1 MPRKEFE
8 AFTRLDAS
16 DVNTFLMDQSIM
28 TFAGTAARGSA
39 IPTPV
44 EGMVSYLED
53 SNTFEYWDS
62 DSWDTL
68 VPEAAPISSGN
79 AIINGAFDINQRNYS
94 SGAVDLAYTVDRWR
108 WLAFDG
114 TITNSL
120 ESFTPGSG
128 PASDIEA
135 RRFLRTTSSGQTA
148 ADAELRWEQSI
159 EDVTLLAGKT
169 LTVSFYA
176 KVASGTPSVAVNLTQ
191 NFGTGGSPSSAV
203 LNAAVQKIVL
213 TGSTAWTRYSATVT
227 MPSITGKTLGTS
239 PNTSFSSLSLWF
251 SAGSDENFRTDS
263 LGIQSNTFDI
273 WGVQVETGT
282 VATPFRLNA
291 NSLQGE
297 LAACQRYYYRITA
310 DVLNS
315 RFGNGHNLITT
326 VGSILTFFPVTMR
339 IPPTALEQ
347 TGTADNYQVQHANT
361 AAICNAVPSFVTA
374 NTTNAITNL
383 TVASGLTA
391 GQGCNGRFATTT
403 AFLGWGAEL

>member
-28 TFAGTAARGSA
+28 TFATSAARGSA
-39 IPTPV
+39 IATPV
-44 EGMVSYLED
+44 EGMVTYLEFNN
-53 SNTFEYWDS
+53 SLELWNGSQWVLAS
-62 DSWDTL
+62 G
-68 VPEAAPISSGN
+68 PRSGN
-79 AIINGAFDINQRNYS
+79 FIINSAFDINQRNYS

-273 WGVQVETGT
+273 WGVQVEAGS
-282 VATPFRLNA
+282 VATPFRRNA

-297 LAACQRYYYRITA
+297 LAACQRYFWR
-310 DVLNS
+310 NS
-315 RFGNGHNLITT
+315 SSAAANFKRFGTGQFVTSDIFLMVMQH
-326 VGSILTFFPVTMR
+326 PVTMR
-339 IPPTALEQ
+339 AAPTL
-347 TGTADNYQVQHANT
+347 
-361 AAICNAVPSFVTA
+361 
-374 NTTNAITNL
+374 
-383 TVASGLTA
+383 VASGTWSTRQGDTQRGTGAPAIVGDGTDATSSALHSAVTGATA
-391 GQGCNGRFATTT
+391 GNGGYIRAENSSVT
-403 AFLGWGAEL
+403 FLDFSAEL

>member
-16 DVNTFLMDQSIM
+16 DVNTFLMDQSVM
-28 TFAGTAARGSA
+28 TFATSAARGSA
-39 IPTPV
+39 IATPV
-44 EGMVSYLED
+44 EGMVTYLED
-53 SNTFEYWDS
+53 NNSLQLWNGSQWVLAS
-62 DSWDTL
+62 G
-68 VPEAAPISSGN
+68 PRSGN
-79 AIINGAFDINQRNYS
+79 FIINSAFDINQRNYS

-251 SAGSDENFRTDS
+251 SAGSDENSRTDS

-273 WGVQVETGT
+273 WGVQLEPGT
-282 VATPFRLNA
+282 VANDFRRNA
-291 NSLQGE
+291 NSIQGE
-297 LAACQRYYYRITA
+297 LAACQRYYQVRGGGNAFVKIGIG
-310 DVLNS
+310 VF
-315 RFGNGHNLITT
+315 RFGDTA
-326 VGSILTFFPVTMR
+326 R
-339 IPPTALEQ
+339 IPCHHIVEMRTA
-347 TGTADNYQVQHANT
+347 
-361 AAICNAVPSFVTA
+361 PSFTSSAVAGFSVESDNSFNISSFSLDSSTTRVTTI
-374 NTTNAITNL
+374 NVFTSSST
-383 TVASGLTA
+383 TA
-391 GQGCNGRFATTT
+391 GFSAMLQANNNLNARIEFN
-403 AFLGWGAEL
+403 AEL

>member
-28 TFAGTAARGSA
+28 TFATSAARGSA
-39 IPTPV
+39 IATPV
-44 EGMVSYLED
+44 EGMVTYLED
-53 SNTFEYWDS
+53 NNSLELWNGSQWVLAS
-62 DSWDTL
+62 G
-68 VPEAAPISSGN
+68 PRSGN
-79 AIINGAFDINQRNYS
+79 FIINGAFEINQRNYS

-251 SAGSDENFRTDS
+251 SAGSDENSRTDS

-282 VATPFRLNA
+282 VATPFRRNA

-297 LAACQRYYYRITA
+297 LAACQRYYQR
-310 DVLNS
+310 
-315 RFGNGHNLITT
+315 HT
-326 VGSILTFFPVTMR
+326 VTSAFAPVTGHGAARNTTSGFFMFPSKVTFR
-339 IPPTALEQ
+339 VPPTSVEFSTLAFDDGASALQ
-347 TGTADNYQVQHANT
+347 AVTSISLPHGSQDVVALQV
-361 AAICNAVPSFVTA
+361 AA
-374 NTTNAITNL
+374 
-383 TVASGLTA
+383 ASGLTQFRPYQIIA
-391 GQGCNGRFATTT
+391 NNSTS
-403 AFLGWGAEL
+403 AFVGLNAEL